1 MGFSLSTDAVHFQRK
16 GMDVAVP
23 FESVLTGM
31 AYHRPEKRLCPLV
44 TFRAHL
50 KSIHDNAAEIN
61 LVDDSRGFLIPVRIC
76 AERHALDVKILAG
89 SIVESKG
96 LQWRLMELSVMTGLL
111 ETKTTD
117 AGYYLLPDY
126 SGALASFRERPPCKN
141 RDAIYMRQE
150 EWEKFGT
157 FNAFGAVFN
166 GTGVLGIVNQG
177 DFFAY
182 NDTEFN
188 QGGIN
193 RSYVSF
199 GIRHTP
205 DEVLPQE
212 AKQVIFRHVDGAKD
226 YVPLAFEYRQYL
238 AEEHKLV
245 PLRARMAFSP
255 VLDYMAHALFVKI
268 FFGQKQPFQGD
279 GHAPYVSCT
288 TFAEAE
294 EILDA
299 LREAGIAKAQIFLV
313 GWNNG
318 GHDGSYPT
326 RFPVNCEAGGETG
339 LRKLIEKAKG
349 MGFQIGPH
357 DNVTDVYM
365 AARDFD
371 PQYVS
376 KDETGMNQS
385 AGLWA
390 GGLSF
395 KSCPV
400 VYMDRYGGDFAR
412 IQDLGFRGTYYL
424 DAQATGL
431 FRCTDPAHP
440 ADERQFGM
448 SLARILEYPR
458 EMFGAVACETCG
470 TYMLR
475 HTDQFACLQGSHT
488 YSAMKQRLPAEFTQ
502 LVDRVVPFLNIAVH
516 GYVTYHA
523 GRELLAFLLGGSPNI
538 EVSYRALA
546 NGTEFKETI
555 QGVAAEYKLH
565 FELVPEI
572 QEAFLESYEEHSPSA
587 ATLVYDC
594 GVKVEVNAGETPAG
608 GLPPGFLRI
617 TRLGEVVYE
626 RGGSGGPQ

>member
-1 MGFSLSTDAVHFQRK
+1 MGFSLSSDAVHFQHN
-16 GMDVAVP
+16 GMDVRIP
-23 FESVLTGM
+23 FESVLTGKG
-31 AYHRPEKRLCPLV
+31 YHRSEKRLYPLV

-50 KSIHDNAAEIN
+50 KSIHDNAAEMN
-61 LVDDSRGFLIPVRIC
+61 LVDDSRGFLIPVRVC
-76 AERHALDVKILAG
+76 ADKHSLDVTILAG
-89 SIVESKG
+89 GIVESKG
-96 LQWRLMELSVMTGLL
+96 LQWRLMEISVMTGLL

-117 AGYYLLPDY
+117 AGYYLLPDFT
-126 SGALASFRERPPCKN
+126 GALVSFGARSPCKN

-166 GTGVLGIVNQG
+166 GSGVLGIVSQG
-177 DFFAY
+177 DFFAF

-199 GIRHTP
+199 GIRHTS
-205 DEVLPQE
+205 DNVLPQE
-212 AKQVIFRHVDGAKD
+212 TKQVIFRHIEGAKD
-226 YVPLAFEYRQYL
+226 YVPLAFEYRRYL

-245 PLRARMAFSP
+245 PLRARMALNP

-268 FFGQKQPFQGD
+268 FIGQKQPFQGD
-279 GHAPYVSCT
+279 GRAPYASCT

-294 EILDA
+294 EMLEA
-299 LREAGIAKAQIFLV
+299 LRNAGIAQAQIILV
-313 GWNNG
+313 GWNNE
-318 GHDGSYPT
+318 GHDGTYPT
-326 RFPVNCEAGGETG
+326 RFPVNSEAGGEAG
-339 LRKLIEKAKG
+339 LRKLVEKAKA

-357 DNVTDVYM
+357 DNVTDVYLV
-365 AARDFD
+365 ARDFD

-412 IQDLGFRGTYYL
+412 IRDLGFRGTYYL
-424 DAQATGL
+424 DAQTTGL

-440 ADERQFGM
+440 ADERQFAM

-475 HTDQFACLQGSHT
+475 HTDQFAYLQGSHT
-488 YSAMKQRLPAEFTQ
+488 YNAMKQRLPSAFTQ
-502 LVDRVVPFLNIAVH
+502 LVDRVVPFVNIAVH

-523 GRELLAFLLGGSPNI
+523 GSGRLAFLNGGSPTI

-546 NGTEFKETI
+546 NGTEFKATI
-555 QGVAAEYKLH
+555 QKVASEYKLH

-572 QEAFLESYEEHSPSA
+572 QEAFLESYEEHSPAA

-594 GVKVEVNAGETPAG
+594 GVKVEVNAGEVPVG
-608 GLPPGFLRI
+608 GLPPEFLRI
-617 TRLGEVVYE
+617 TRLGEVVHE
-626 RGGSGGPQ
+626 SRGK